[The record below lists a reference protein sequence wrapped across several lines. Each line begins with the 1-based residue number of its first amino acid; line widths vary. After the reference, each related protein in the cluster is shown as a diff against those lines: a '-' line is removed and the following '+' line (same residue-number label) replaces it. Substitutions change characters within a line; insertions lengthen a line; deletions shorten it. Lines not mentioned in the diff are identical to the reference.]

1 MANVKIPTSFNIEL
15 EFQTANILMRFLA
28 WFIDI
33 IIRAAFIIAM
43 YVTLNNLNLASNTQT
58 VLLIL
63 FCVVPVSMYYLLF
76 EITMNGQSPGKMLLG
91 LKVRSMNGG
100 KPSISQHLI
109 RWVFRLIET
118 PWGFFF
124 LNGAVP
130 IISMVR
136 SRYDQRLGDVVAG
149 TIVVNTKNKSSIQD
163 TIYRDMSALNYE
175 PHFPQILRLS
185 DRDMNKIKVLMDQAI
200 KSGNKD
206 LVARVAARV
215 KEVLVIE
222 TDMDHFQFLETV
234 LNDYNYYTT
243 R

>member
-206 LVARVAARV
+206 LVGRVAARV

>member
-15 EFQTANILMRFLA
+15 EFETANIMMRFLA
-28 WFIDI
+28 WFIDVL
-33 IIRAAFIIAM
+33 IRLAFIIAI
-43 YVTLNNLNLASNTQT
+43 YVTFNRMHLSGNTET
-58 VLLIL
+58 VMYIL
-63 FCVVPVSMYYLLF
+63 FCLLPVSLYYLLF
-76 EITMNGQSPGKMLLG
+76 EITMNGQSPGKMMLG
-91 LKVRSMNGG
+91 LKVRSLNGG

-109 RWVFRLIET
+109 RWMFRMIET
-118 PWGFFF
+118 PWGFLF
-124 LNGAVP
+124 LNGAIP

-136 SRYDQRLGDVVAG
+136 SNYDQRLGDVVAG

-163 TIYRDMSALNYE
+163 TIYRDMSSLNYE

-200 KSGNKD
+200 KSGNQD
-206 LVARVAARV
+206 LIVRVSARV

-222 TDMDHFQFLETV
+222 TEMDHYQFLETV

>member
-15 EFQTANILMRFLA
+15 EFETANIMRRFLA
-28 WFIDI
+28 WSIDI
-33 IIRAAFIIAM
+33 VIRLAFIIAIYFTFDAM
-43 YVTLNNLNLASNTQT
+43 HFSTNTEI
-58 VLLIL
+58 VVYIL
-63 FCVVPVSMYYLLF
+63 FCALPVSLYYLFF
-76 EITMNGQSPGKMLLG
+76 EITMNGQSPGKMALG
-91 LKVRSMNGG
+91 LKVRSMNGA

-124 LNGAVP
+124 LNGAIP

-163 TIYRDMSALNYE
+163 TIYRDMSELNYE

-200 KSGNKD
+200 KSGNQD
-206 LVARVAARV
+206 LVARVATRV

-222 TDMDHFQFLETV
+222 TDMDPFQFLETV

>member
-15 EFQTANILMRFLA
+15 EFETANILMRFLA

-33 IIRAAFIIAM
+33 LIRAAFLIAM
-43 YVTLNNLNLASNTQT
+43 YVTFNNLNLSSNTET
-58 VLLIL
+58 VLIIL
-63 FCVVPVSMYYLLF
+63 FCVVPISMYYLFF
-76 EITMNGQSPGKMLLG
+76 EITMNGQSPGKMMLG

-109 RWVFRLIET
+109 RWVFRIIET
-118 PWGFFF
+118 PWGIFF

-200 KSGNKD
+200 KSGNQD

-222 TDMDHFQFLETV
+222 TDMNHFQFLETV

>member
-15 EFQTANILMRFLA
+15 EFETANILIRFFA
-28 WFIDI
+28 WFIDLL
-33 IIRAAFIIAM
+33 IRIAFVIAI
-43 YVTLNNLNLASNTQT
+43 YVTFSRLNFSADTEI
-58 VLLIL
+58 VMYIL
-63 FCVVPVSMYYLLF
+63 FCALPISLYYLLF

-91 LKVRSMNGG
+91 LKVRSMTGG

-109 RWVFRLIET
+109 RWLFRLLET
-118 PWGFFF
+118 PWGIFF

-130 IISMVR
+130 IIAMVR

-149 TIVVNTKNKSSIQD
+149 TIVVNTRHKTSIQD
-163 TIYRDMSALNYE
+163 TIYRDMSSMNYE

-185 DRDMNKIKVLMDQAI
+185 DRDMNKIKSLMDQAI
-200 KSGNKD
+200 KSGNQD
-206 LVARVAARV
+206 LVARVAERV

-222 TDMDHFQFLETV
+222 TEMGHFQFLETV